1 MMMKDATP
9 EERLLRLIKKKKP
22 EPIQPKAEPGQS
34 KADYIQPSQ
43 PIAPNSERERIEI
56 AQEMPDRKTRAK
68 AESPKAGGEAGKKS
82 FIELAPKALVL
93 LLVLSIIYL
102 IADILL
108 VTPYYR
114 NRIKAVSS
122 TPAGVEEAQDKEEA
136 VSKEAADIEPTK
148 PYSYYSKDIGSR
160 DIFKPVV
167 QDREGAVDRGQ
178 QGIKDKFSLIGV
190 ITGEELQA
198 AIEDKTA
205 SKTYFVFKGDYIDD
219 VLVEDIL
226 VNKVILDYRGERF
239 ELML

>member
-1 MMMKDATP
+1 MMTNPTP
-9 EERLLRLIKKKKP
+9 EERLLKLIKRKKP
-22 EPIQPKAEPGQS
+22 EPSQPRAESVQPKAEPG
-34 KADYIQPSQ
+34 
-43 PIAPNSERERIEI
+43 APNIKRERIEVAREI
-56 AQEMPDRKTRAK
+56 PDRKTRMK
-68 AESPKAGGEAGKKS
+68 AAPPKARGETGKKS
-82 FIELAPKALVL
+82 FMELAPKALVL

-114 NRIKAVSS
+114 NKIQAASS
-122 TPAGVEEAQDKEEA
+122 TPAGVEEMREEEA
-136 VSKEAADIEPTK
+136 VSGEAADTTPVK

-167 QDREGAVDRGQ
+167 QSRKGAVDRGQ
-178 QGIKDKFSLIGV
+178 QSIKEKFSLIG
-190 ITGEELQA
+190 IIAGEELEA
-198 AIEDKTA
+198 AIEDKGA

-226 VNKVILDYRGERF
+226 VNKVILDYRGEKF

>member
-1 MMMKDATP
+1 MKDATP
-9 EERLLRLIKKKKP
+9 EERLLRLIKRKKP
-22 EPIQPKAEPGQS
+22 EPSQPKPESIQPGQPG
-34 KADYIQPSQ
+34 
-43 PIAPNSERERIEI
+43 APNIERERIEV

-82 FIELAPKALVL
+82 FMELVPKALVL

-114 NRIKAVSS
+114 NRIKAVRS
-122 TPAGVEEAQDKEEA
+122 TPAGVEEILDKEEVA
-136 VSKEAADIEPTK
+136 PGEAAGTEPTK

-167 QDREGAVDRGQ
+167 QGNKGAVDRGRQ
-178 QGIKDKFSLIGV
+178 SIKEKFSLIGV

-198 AIEDKTA
+198 AIEDKSA

-226 VNKVILDYRGERF
+226 VNKVILDYRGEKF